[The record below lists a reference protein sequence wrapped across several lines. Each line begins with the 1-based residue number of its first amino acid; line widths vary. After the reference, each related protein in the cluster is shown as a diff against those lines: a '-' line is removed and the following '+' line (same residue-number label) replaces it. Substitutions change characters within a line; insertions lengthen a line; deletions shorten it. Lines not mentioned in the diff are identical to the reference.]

1 MGTWRMADEK
11 QPFHEWW
18 VERMGKSFDRWPEWL
33 KIVLILWTLVAILF
47 VFVDELHTN
56 VPKWFGLLMVA
67 PYALLLLFVV
77 IPAMFGR
84 WLQWLTRPL
93 RFLIRLGRRS

>member
-1 MGTWRMADEK
+1 MVDEK

-18 VERMGKSFDRWPEWL
+18 VEHTGKVFDRWPEWL

-67 PYALLLLFVV
+67 PYALSLIVVV
-77 IPAMFGR
+77 IPAVLGR
-84 WLQWLTRPL
+84 LLHWLTWPL
-93 RFLIRLGRRS
+93 RFLIGLARRS